1 MVYARIVEGKVR
13 ATFAEINAGNYM
25 AMVDSLG
32 VPFVY
37 KFHGDHAL
45 GGIRTTRE
53 AMVRWWQRVGALLP
67 GAQFTIDEILV
78 RGGPWR
84 TRVAV
89 RSTVRGPL
97 PGGAE
102 YRNTVVQFMTL
113 RWGKVVD
120 VETLED
126 LQRLTRALSLV
137 ADAGHAE
144 ATAAAIK
151 D

>member
-1 MVYARIVEGKVR
+1 MLYARIVEGKVR
-13 ATFAEINAGNYM
+13 TTFAEINAGNYM

-32 VPFVY
+32 TPFVY

-45 GGIRTTRE
+45 GGSRTTRQ
-53 AMVRWWQRVGALLP
+53 AMVRWWQRVGDLLP
-67 GAQFTIDEILV
+67 GAQFTILEVMV
-78 RGGPWR
+78 RGGPWH

-97 PGGAE
+97 PDGAE

-126 LQRLTRALSLV
+126 LQHLAQALAAV
-137 ADAGHAE
+137 AATGNSE
-144 ATAAAIK
+144 ATATAIT

>member
-13 ATFAEINAGNYM
+13 ATFAEINAGNYT
-25 AMVDSLG
+25 AMIDSLG
-32 VPFVY
+32 HPFVY
-37 KFHGDHAL
+37 RFHGDHAL
-45 GGIRTTRE
+45 GGRRTTRE
-53 AMVRWWQRVGALLP
+53 AMEKWWQRVAALLP
-67 GAQFTIDEILV
+67 SAQFTIHEVIV

-97 PGGAE
+97 PGGSE

-126 LQRLTRALSLV
+126 LQELARALEKV
-137 ADAGHAE
+137 AAAGNPE
-144 ATAAAIK
+144 ATAAAIT